1 MSQIINFFAQNQ
13 RKLEEREKNDRRS
26 FFLVGGFSLVSIIF
40 FAILF
45 SIGFYYQTQ
54 LNHLKTQITNAN
66 QEISNDNQQEKSYLS
81 FYSKLNKIQ
90 ELIQK
95 RSPGTQSLKETYL
108 HFTTKNI
115 ALSNATY
122 DYYTKNLELT
132 LISNSVFSLP
142 ELFSLIHDQEWRQQ
156 YQKIELSSLNRSDN
170 GIYTLK
176 MSLEL

>member
-1 MSQIINFFAQNQ
+1 MSQAINFFAQNQ

-26 FFLVGGFSLVSIIF
+26 FFLVGGLTLASVVF

-45 SIGFYYQTQ
+45 GIGYYYQTQ
-54 LNHLKTQITNAN
+54 LKTLKTQIGNAN
-66 QEISNDNQQEKSYLS
+66 QQISQGNQQEKSYLS

-90 ELIQK
+90 ELVQK
-95 RSPGTQSLKETYL
+95 RTPGTKSLRDTYL

-115 ALSNATY
+115 AVSSATY

-132 LISNSVFSLP
+132 LISNSVFSLS
-142 ELFSLIHDQEWRQQ
+142 ELFSLAHDQEWRQQ
-156 YQKIELSSLNRSDN
+156 YQKVELLSLNRGSN